1 MTAYFE
7 SYRTDDGISVPRN
20 YIVVTGVRKG

>member
-7 SYRTDDGISVPRN
+7 RHRTDDGISVERL
-20 YIVVTGVRKG
+20 YLVVTGVRKG